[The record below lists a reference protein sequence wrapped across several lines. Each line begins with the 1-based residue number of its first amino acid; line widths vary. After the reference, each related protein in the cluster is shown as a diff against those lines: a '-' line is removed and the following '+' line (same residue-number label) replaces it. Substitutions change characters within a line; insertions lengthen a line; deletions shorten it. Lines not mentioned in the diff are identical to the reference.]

1 MPKRQLLTID
11 FGTSGIK
18 CMMFTPQGTSIAKR
32 FVPIQYADS
41 EGLMGIGKEFDAI
54 AAWNTITRLIRECIK
69 DAKISPKDVVAV
81 SATSQRHGAVFLDKK
96 GTAIYSGPNLDARGV
111 FVQDFVAKGLEDSC
125 PPTGCWPP
133 LLYALSRLVWYK
145 QNKPDLYAQIHH
157 VLSISDWILYQL
169 TGEAITDP
177 SQASNTQLMDIIKS
191 QWSPEILEMAEVTDA
206 ILPPILEPGSL
217 VGNITSQ
224 ASKITGLSTKTVV
237 GIGGAD
243 TQCAMLGTL
252 TTQPGEVCVVG
263 GNTAPIQLISESP
276 IIDESGKLWTGRYL
290 LPQRWVL
297 EANTGKAG
305 AVLAW
310 FVQDIVQPISE
321 DFKDPQKAYTKVEQL
336 AEKADIG
343 SLDTIAQLGPQIMDA
358 SDMATVR
365 PALFFFPQPANPIV
379 TPITMNELARSLFE
393 NICFAMRVNLE
404 LLQEISENT
413 FECCTVAGGLTRS
426 QLWQQMLANV
436 TGLEIHRGREV
447 EASSLGAAICA
458 ATAANLNDS
467 LLASAEEMVSTL
479 PPLKPQED
487 MQKRYETYFSRWQTL
502 YKQSAKL

>member
-343 SLDTIAQLGPQIMDA
+343 SL
-358 SDMATVR
+358 
-365 PALFFFPQPANPIV
+365 
-379 TPITMNELARSLFE
+379 
-393 NICFAMRVNLE
+393 CF
-404 LLQEISENT
+404 
-413 FECCTVAGGLTRS
+413 
-426 QLWQQMLANV
+426 
-436 TGLEIHRGREV
+436 
-447 EASSLGAAICA
+447 
-458 ATAANLNDS
+458 
-467 LLASAEEMVSTL
+467 
-479 PPLKPQED
+479 
-487 MQKRYETYFSRWQTL
+487 
-502 YKQSAKL
+502 

>member
-1 MPKRQLLTID
+1 MPQRQLLTID

-18 CMMFTPQGTSIAKR
+18 CMVFTLQGKSIAKR
-32 FVPIQYADS
+32 FMPIQYTDS

-54 AAWNTITRLIRECIK
+54 AAWNTIAKLIRECLK
-69 DAKISPKDVVAV
+69 DATISPNDIVAV

-96 GTAIYSGPNLDARGV
+96 GMVIYSGPNLDARGV
-111 FVQDFVAKGLEDSC
+111 FVQDFVVKGLEDSC

-133 LLYALSRLVWYK
+133 LLYSLSRLVWYK

-157 VLSISDWILYQL
+157 VLSINDWIIYQL
-169 TGEAITDP
+169 TGEATTDP

-191 QWSPEILEMAEVTDA
+191 QWSPEILEMAEVSDA
-206 ILPPILEPGSL
+206 ILPPIHEPGSL

-224 ASKITGLSTKTVV
+224 ASKKTGLSTNTVV

-310 FVQDIVQPISE
+310 FVQNIVQPISA
-321 DFKDPQKAYTKVEQL
+321 DLKDPQTAYTKVEQL

-404 LLQEISENT
+404 LLQEISEIT
-413 FECCTVAGGLTRS
+413 FEYCTVAGGLTRS
-426 QLWQQMLANV
+426 QLWQQMLADV

-467 LLASAEEMVSTL
+467 LLTSAEKMVSKQL
-479 PPLKPQED
+479 PLKPQEEK
-487 MQKRYETYFSRWQTL
+487 QKRYETYFSRWQTL

>member
-1 MPKRQLLTID
+1 MPQQQLLTID

-18 CMMFTPQGTSIAKR
+18 CMLFSPQGKSLVKR
-32 FVPIQYADS
+32 FTPIQYEDS
-41 EGLMGIGKEFDAI
+41 EGLMGVGKEFDATV
-54 AAWNTITRLIRECIK
+54 AWNTISLLIRECLTT
-69 DAKISPKDVVAV
+69 AKISPKNIVAV

-96 GTAIYSGPNLDARGV
+96 GTVIYSGPNLDARGV

-133 LLYALSRLVWYK
+133 LLYSLSRLIWYK

-157 VLSISDWILYQL
+157 VLSISDWIIYQL
-169 TGEAITDP
+169 TGEATTDP

-191 QWSPEILEMAEVTDA
+191 QWSPEILEMAEVSDA
-206 ILPPILEPGSL
+206 ILPPIHEPGSL
-217 VGNITSQ
+217 AGNVTSQ
-224 ASKITGLSTKTVV
+224 AGKETGLSTKTVV
-237 GIGGAD
+237 GVGGAD

-290 LPQRWVL
+290 LPQYWVL

-310 FVQDIVQPISE
+310 FVQNIVQPLSE
-321 DFKDPQKAYTKVEQL
+321 ELKDPQEAYTKVEQL
-336 AEKADIG
+336 AKKADIG

-358 SDMATVR
+358 SNMTTVR

-404 LLQEISENT
+404 LLQEISGRT

-458 ATAANLNDS
+458 ATAADLNDS
-467 LLASAEEMVSTL
+467 LLASAEEMVSKL

-487 MQKRYETYFSRWQTL
+487 KQKGYETYFSRWQTL
-502 YKQSAKL
+502 YKQSANL

>member
-1 MPKRQLLTID
+1 MPQRQLLTID

-18 CMMFTPQGTSIAKR
+18 CMVFTPQGKALAKR

-54 AAWNTITRLIRECIK
+54 AAWNTIAKLIRDCLK
-69 DAKISPKDVVAV
+69 DAKISSNNVVAV

-96 GTAIYSGPNLDARGV
+96 GTVIYSGPNLDARGV
-111 FVQDFVAKGLEDSC
+111 FVQDFIAKGLEDSC

-133 LLYALSRLVWYK
+133 LLYSLSRLVWYK

-157 VLSISDWILYQL
+157 VLSINDWIIYQL
-169 TGEAITDP
+169 TGEATTDP

-191 QWSPEILEMAEVTDA
+191 KWSPEILEMAEISDA
-206 ILPPILEPGSL
+206 ILPPIYESGSL
-217 VGNITSQ
+217 VGNITAH
-224 ASKITGLSTKTVV
+224 ASKKTGLSTKTVV
-237 GIGGAD
+237 GVGGAD

-263 GNTAPIQLISESP
+263 GNTAPIQLISKSP

-310 FVQDIVQPISE
+310 FVQNIVQPLSA
-321 DFKDPQKAYTKVEQL
+321 DLKDPQEAYTKVEQL

-358 SDMATVR
+358 SDMTTVR

-404 LLQEISENT
+404 LLQKVTERT

-426 QLWQQMLANV
+426 QFWQQMLANV
-436 TGLEIHRGREV
+436 TGLEIHRGSEV

-467 LLASAEEMVSTL
+467 LLESAEKMVSKQ

-487 MQKRYETYFSRWQTL
+487 KQKRYETYFSRWQTL
-502 YKQSAKL
+502 YKQSANL

>member
-1 MPKRQLLTID
+1 MPQQQLLTID

-18 CMMFTPQGTSIAKR
+18 CMLFTPHGKSLVKR
-32 FVPIQYADS
+32 FKPIKYADS
-41 EGLMGIGKEFDAI
+41 EGLMGVGKEFDAKI
-54 AAWNTITRLIRECIK
+54 AWNTISNSIRECLMTT
-69 DAKISPKDVVAV
+69 KITPKNIVAV

-96 GTAIYSGPNLDARGV
+96 GTVIYSGPNLDARGV

-133 LLYALSRLVWYK
+133 LLYSLSRLVWYK

-157 VLSISDWILYQL
+157 VLSINDWIIYQL
-169 TGEAITDP
+169 TGEVTTDP

-191 QWSPEILEMAEVTDA
+191 QWSSEILEMAEVSDA
-206 ILPPILEPGSL
+206 ILPPICEPGSL

-224 ASKITGLSTKTVV
+224 ASKKTGLSTKTVV

-252 TTQPGEVCVVG
+252 TAQPGEVCVVG

-290 LPQRWVL
+290 LPQHWVL

-310 FVQDIVQPISE
+310 FVQNIIQPLSAE
-321 DFKDPQKAYTKVEQL
+321 LKDPQEAYTKVEQL

-358 SDMATVR
+358 SDMTTMR

-379 TPITMNELARSLFE
+379 NPITMNELARSLFE

-404 LLQEISENT
+404 LLQEISERT
-413 FECCTVAGGLTRS
+413 FERCTVAGGLTRS

-467 LLASAEEMVSTL
+467 LLASAEKMVSKQ
-479 PPLKPQED
+479 PPVKPQED
-487 MQKRYETYFSRWQTL
+487 KQKRYETYFSRWQTF
-502 YKQSAKL
+502 YKQSANL

>member
-404 LLQEISENT
+404 LLQEVAEKT

-436 TGLEIHRGREV
+436 TGLEIHRGSEV

-458 ATAANLNDS
+458 ATAAELNDS
-467 LLASAEEMVSTL
+467 LLASAEKMVSKQ
-479 PPLKPQED
+479 PSLKPQED
-487 MQKRYETYFSRWQTL
+487 RQKRYETYFSRWQTL